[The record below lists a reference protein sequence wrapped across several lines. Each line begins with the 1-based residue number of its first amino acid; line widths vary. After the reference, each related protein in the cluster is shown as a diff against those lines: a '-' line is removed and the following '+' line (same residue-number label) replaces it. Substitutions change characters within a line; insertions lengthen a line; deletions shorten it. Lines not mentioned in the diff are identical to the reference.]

1 MFENLM
7 GIIAN
12 ENPTNLLRIISKEI
26 SEQLHKKINAHNLIF
41 IYEPARE
48 VLRLMG
54 SSVDCDEIQGLKIY
68 LNDNENLNSS
78 LFDKNKTLYT
88 LNEDEK
94 IGCLKQNS
102 EIYIYPIYA
111 NETFLGA
118 VGLFEDAYD
127 VEELNSN
134 FSTFAVLMNL
144 VMEALSIEEL
154 REKVKLLENLTEIIE
169 DILDKE
175 KLIKKIVSD
184 IHNFLHAHVS
194 AFWEYDEDS
203 ETLKLKY
210 VEGIEDDKILT
221 NILNIE
227 NSFEGE
233 TLKNEP
239 EKIVIGRKFYK
250 DKLKAFELDYKSS
263 MYSKIVSDNKS
274 LGVIAIYNRKK
285 DYGYRSYKH
294 FDNLDL
300 TFLTDACKR
309 TGVAINRIYLYEKLR
324 KEIKK
329 LKKFK
334 KSNEQ
339 LINIQKTQLE
349 KMNALHKISQA
360 IRSTYD
366 RNNAIKIMLLGLTSG
381 RGLKFNRAMY
391 MERDKIRGFLIPKLW
406 IGPTDEEN
414 IGETWKQ
421 ANQKALKYGD
431 LVQFLRE
438 EAMNMPNTN
447 RLTESISNNV
457 LAYKGHP
464 ILERVV
470 SKRQIVNVTSNV
482 FKVKNEELEDI
493 YDIIKTEEFMIFPIA
508 GRFETKGIII
518 VDNKFNKEAITD
530 IDSEILKLFMDSIGL
545 SIETIENYNELRN
558 KTKTLEEQKNL
569 MDYYRRFKENVL
581 QNLAVGII
589 VVDRQGKIIEWN
601 EKAESFFSKPR
612 ENVIGNSINL
622 MSSTFGEDILNTIDT
637 IIDTEESMKYPNY
650 KLKIGDE
657 TKIFD
662 IQFSLLRNR
671 EIGYVEGVILGFDD
685 VTEIY
690 SLQQE
695 MEKREKLAAI
705 GEMTSRIAHEI
716 RNPLTVIGGFL
727 KRMYKKMDDPQSVK
741 KYTGIID
748 DELSRLEII
757 VSEILEYSRGKKL
770 PEFEEI
776 DLNTLIDDVLM
787 MYEDFIE
794 QKDIILE
801 REKNVDNIYVDI
813 DRNRVKQ
820 VLINL
825 LKNAIEVVANGGRIE
840 IKSGIDENHKAFF
853 QIKNDG
859 DPIPEENFGKLF
871 MPFFT
876 TKTHGTGLGLPI
888 CKKIIEDEHKGNL
901 YLVKSDGDGTIF
913 RFELPLDT

>member
-26 SEQLHKKINAHNLIF
+26 SEQLYKKINSHNLIF

-54 SSVDCDEIQGLKIY
+54 SSIDCDELRGFKIY
-68 LNDNENLNSS
+68 MMENEMLNDSILKKE
-78 LFDKNKTLYT
+78 KAIYT
-88 LNEDEK
+88 INEDEK
-94 IGCLKQNS
+94 IGCLKKEK

-111 NETFLGA
+111 NDTFLGA
-118 VGLFEDAYD
+118 VGLFEDDYGI
-127 VEELNSN
+127 EELNSI

-144 VMEALSIEEL
+144 VMEALSIDEL
-154 REKVKLLENLTEIIE
+154 REKVKLLESLTGLIE
-169 DILDKE
+169 NILDKE
-175 KLIKKIVSD
+175 ILIQKIIQK
-184 IHNFLHAHVS
+184 IHTFLYAQVS
-194 AFWEYDEDS
+194 AFWEYDEES
-203 ETLKLKY
+203 EKLILKN
-210 VEGIEDDKILT
+210 VEGIDKDKILKNELSLDET
-221 NILNIE
+221 
-227 NSFEGE
+227 FEGE
-233 TLKNEP
+233 TLIGQS
-239 EKIVIGRKFYK
+239 EKIIVGRKFYY
-250 DKLKAFELDYKSS
+250 DKEKAFDIDYRSS
-263 MYSKIVSDNKS
+263 MYSKIVSEKKP
-274 LGVIAIYNRKK
+274 LGVIAIYNRKT
-285 DYGYRSYKH
+285 DYGYRPYKH

-300 TFLTDACKR
+300 MFLTDACKR
-309 TGVAINRIYLYEKLR
+309 TGVAINRIHLYEKL
-324 KEIKK
+324 KTEIKK

-339 LINIQKTQLE
+339 LINIQKNHLE

-366 RNNAIKIMLLGLTSG
+366 RNNAIRIMLLGLTSG
-381 RGLKFNRAMY
+381 KGLRFNRALY
-391 MERDKIRGFLIPKLW
+391 FERDKTRGFLIPKLW
-406 IGPTDEEN
+406 IGPSDDEN

-447 RLTESISNNV
+447 RLTESISNHV

-464 ILERVV
+464 ILEKVV
-470 SKRQIVNVTSNV
+470 SKKQIVNVTSNI
-482 FKVKNEELEDI
+482 FKVKNEDLEDI
-493 YDIIKTEEFMIFPIA
+493 YEIIKTEEFLIFPIA
-508 GRFETKGIII
+508 GRLETKGIII
-518 VDNKFNKEAITD
+518 VDNKFNKEPIND
-530 IDSEILKLFMDSIGL
+530 IDYEILKLFMDSIGL

-569 MDYYRRFKENVL
+569 MDYYRRFNENIL
-581 QNLAVGII
+581 QNLAVAII

-612 ENVIGNSINL
+612 ENAIGNSINL
-622 MSSTFGEDILNTIDT
+622 MSSTFGEDILDTIDT
-637 IIDTEESMKYPNY
+637 IMETEESLKYPNY

-657 TKIFD
+657 TKVFD
-662 IQFSLLRNR
+662 IQFSVLRNR

-727 KRMYKKMDDPQSVK
+727 NRMYKKMDDPKAVE

-748 DELSRLEII
+748 DELSRLETI

-776 DLNTLIDDVLM
+776 DLNSLIEDVIM

-794 QKDIILE
+794 QKNITLTK
-801 REKNVDNIYVDI
+801 EKNVDNIYVDI
-813 DRNRVKQ
+813 DRNRIKQ

-825 LKNAIEVVANGGRIE
+825 LKNAIEVVNKGGRIK

-853 QIKNDG
+853 QIENDG
-859 DPIPEENFGKLF
+859 DPIPEENFEKLF

>member
-12 ENPTNLLRIISKEI
+12 EDPTNLLRIISKEI
-26 SEQLHKKINAHNLIF
+26 SEQLYKKINKHNLIF

-54 SSVDCDEIQGLKIY
+54 SSVDCDKLRGFKIY
-68 LNDNENLNSS
+68 MAETEDLHDSI
-78 LFDKNKTLYT
+78 FQKKKTVYPLK
-88 LNEDEK
+88 EDEK
-94 IGCLKQNS
+94 IGCLKEESQ
-102 EIYIYPIYA
+102 IYIYPIYA
-111 NETFLGA
+111 NDTFLGA
-118 VGLFEDAYD
+118 VGLFEDDYNL
-127 VEELNSN
+127 EEINSN
-134 FSTFAVLMNL
+134 FSTYAVLMNL

-154 REKVKLLENLTEIIE
+154 REKVTLLENLTEVIE
-169 DILDKE
+169 DILDRE
-175 KLIKKIVSD
+175 KLIKKIVSE
-184 IHNFLHAHVS
+184 IHNFLHAQVS
-194 AFWEYDEDS
+194 AFWEYDEES
-203 ETLKLKY
+203 EKLVLKY
-210 VEGIEDDKILT
+210 VEGIHDE
-221 NILNIE
+221 NILKHELNLYG
-227 NSFEGE
+227 SYEGE
-233 TLKNEP
+233 TLFGSS
-239 EKIVIGRKFYK
+239 EKIVIGRRFYNNK
-250 DKLKAFELDYKSS
+250 EKAFEIDYRSS
-263 MYSKIVSDNKS
+263 MYSKIVSYGKS
-274 LGVIAIYNRKK
+274 LGVIAIYNREKN
-285 DYGYRSYKH
+285 YGYRPYKH

-309 TGVAINRIYLYEKLR
+309 AGVAINRIYLYEKLQT
-324 KEIKK
+324 EVQK

-339 LINIQKTQLE
+339 LINLQKTQLE
-349 KMNALHKISQA
+349 KTNALHKISQA
-360 IRSTYD
+360 IKSTYD
-366 RNNAIKIMLLGLTSG
+366 INNAIKIMLLGLTSG
-381 RGLKFNRAMY
+381 RGLKFNRALY
-391 MERDKIRGFLIPKLW
+391 LERDKIRGFLIPKLW
-406 IGPTDEEN
+406 IGPADDEN
-414 IGETWKQ
+414 IGEAWNQ

-438 EAMNMPNTN
+438 EALNMPNTN
-447 RLTESISNNV
+447 KLTESVSNKV

-482 FKVKNEELEDI
+482 FKIKYDELEDI
-493 YDIIKTEEFMIFPIA
+493 YDIIKTEEFLIFPLA
-508 GRFETKGIII
+508 GRAETKGIIV
-518 VDNKFNKEAITD
+518 VDNKFNKEPITD

-545 SIETIENYNELRN
+545 AMETIENYNELRN
-558 KTKTLEEQKNL
+558 KTKSLEEQKNL
-569 MDYYRRFKENVL
+569 MDYYRRFKDNIL
-581 QNLAVGII
+581 QNLAVGIV
-589 VVDRQGKIIEWN
+589 VVDRQSKIIEWN

-612 ENVIGNSINL
+612 ENIIGNSINL

-637 IIDTEESMKYPNY
+637 IMESEESLKYTNY
-650 KLKIGDE
+650 KLKIGDQ

-671 EIGYVEGVILGFDD
+671 EVGYVEGVILGFDD

-690 SLQQE
+690 YLQQE

-727 KRMYKKMDDPQSVK
+727 NRMYKKMDDPIAVE

-748 DELSRLEII
+748 DEISRLEII
-757 VSEILEYSRGKKL
+757 VSEILEYSRGQKL

-776 DLNTLIDDVLM
+776 DLNKLIEDVLI
-787 MYEDFIE
+787 MYEDFIK
-794 QKDIILE
+794 QKNITLE
-801 REKNVDNIYVDI
+801 KAKNVDNIYVNV
-813 DRNRVKQ
+813 DRNRIKQ

-825 LKNAIEVVANGGRIE
+825 LKNAIEVVTNEGRIE
-840 IKSGIDENHKAFF
+840 IKSGIDEKHRAFF
-853 QIKNDG
+853 QIKNNG
-859 DPIPEENFGKLF
+859 AQIPEENQEKLF

-901 YLVKSDGDGTIF
+901 YLVKSDEDGTIF
-913 RFELPLDT
+913 RFELPLDS

>member
-26 SEQLHKKINAHNLIF
+26 SEQLQSKINSHNLIF

-54 SSVDCDEIQGLKIY
+54 SSVDCELLRGFKIY
-68 LNDNENLNSS
+68 MGDNAKLHNAIYDKEKTKYVLND
-78 LFDKNKTLYT
+78 
-88 LNEDEK
+88 DEK
-94 IGCLKQNS
+94 IGCLKNQD
-102 EIYIYPIYA
+102 EIFIYPIYA
-111 NETFLGA
+111 NNTFLGA
-118 VGLFEDAYD
+118 VGLFENNYD
-127 VEELNSN
+127 VEELNSE

-169 DILDKE
+169 DVMDKDE
-175 KLIKKIVSD
+175 LIKNIIKD
-184 IHNFLHAHVS
+184 IHNFLHAQVS
-194 AFWEYDEDS
+194 VFWEFDE
-203 ETLKLKY
+203 EKNNLVLKHHQ
-210 VEGIEDDKILT
+210 GIDNK
-221 NILNIE
+221 NIIKDNLPLE
-227 NSFEGE
+227 NTFEGE
-233 TLKNEP
+233 SLSENSGR
-239 EKIVIGRKFYK
+239 IIIGRKFYK
-250 DKLKAFELDYKSS
+250 DKDKPFDIDFRSS
-263 MYSKIVSDNKS
+263 MYSKIVSDNKV
-274 LGVIAIYNRKK
+274 LGIIAIYNRKK
-285 DYGYRSYKH
+285 DYGYRPYKH

-300 TFLTDACKR
+300 AFLTDASKR
-309 TGVAINRIYLYEKLR
+309 TGLAINRIYLYDKLR
-324 KEIKK
+324 EEIKK

-339 LINIQKTQLE
+339 LINIQKNQLE

-366 RNNAIKIMLLGLTSG
+366 KNNAIKIMLLGLTSG
-381 RGLKFNRAMY
+381 RGLKYNRALY
-391 MERDKIRGFLIPKLW
+391 LERDKVRGFLIPKLW
-406 IGPTDEEN
+406 VGPSEDEDISEAW
-414 IGETWKQ
+414 EQ

-438 EAMNMPNTN
+438 EALNMPNTN
-447 RLTESISNNV
+447 KLTESISNNV

-464 ILERVV
+464 VLERVV

-493 YDIIKTEEFMIFPIA
+493 YDIIKNEEFLIFPIA

-518 VDNKFNKEAITD
+518 IDNKFNKEPIND
-530 IDSEILKLFMDSIGL
+530 IDSEILRLFMDSIGL
-545 SIETIENYNELRN
+545 AMETIDNYNELRN
-558 KTKTLEEQKNL
+558 KTKSLEEQKNL

-601 EKAESFFSKPR
+601 EKAENFFSKPR

-622 MSSTFGEDILNTIDT
+622 MSSTFGDDIINTIET
-637 IIDTEESMKYPNY
+637 IIETEESLKYPNY

-671 EIGYVEGVILGFDD
+671 EVGYVEGVILGFDD

-727 KRMYKKMDDPQSVK
+727 KRLYKKMDDPKSVK
-741 KYTGIID
+741 KYAGIID
-748 DELSRLEII
+748 DELSRLEVI

-776 DLNTLIDDVLM
+776 DLNNLIDDVLM

-794 QKDIILE
+794 QKDITLE
-801 REKNVDNIYVDI
+801 REKNVDNIYVDL
-813 DRNRVKQ
+813 DRNRIKQ

-825 LKNAIEVVANGGRIE
+825 LKNAIEVVPKEGRIE
-840 IKSGIDENHKAFF
+840 IKSGIDEKHNAFF
-853 QIKNDG
+853 QIKNNG
-859 DPIPEENFGKLF
+859 DTIPEEDQEKLF

-913 RFELPLDT
+913 RFEIPLDT